1 MISEQRSKYKSW
13 SDLKKQMSDL
23 LCYSLK
29 GRISYFYTRYHKDR
43 GSFGRATINLD
54 KNELI
59 SFSWDVGID
68 IQWNDE
74 YRACIEN
81 QDIDQE
87 TIHNTLMNEKW
98 MQQGTLCHHDFLE
111 AATTYLRIDIS
122 TALNSDNYIFRVFAY
137 MDRRT
142 GKRTLVKIKDEVEKL
157 PEWVKQFYQIR
168 CEAEG
173 IVFPPKRNT
182 DETVVCLMRE
192 K

>member
-59 SFSWDVGID
+59 SFSSDVGID

-137 MDRRT
+137 MDRRV
-142 GKRTLVKIKDEVEKL
+142 GKRTLIKIKDELETL
-157 PEWVKQFYQIR
+157 PEWVKQFYRIR

-173 IVFPPKRNT
+173 
-182 DETVVCLMRE
+182 L
-192 K
+192 

>member
-23 LCYSLK
+23 LCDSLK

-81 QDIDQE
+81 PDIDQE

-137 MDRRT
+137 MDRRV
-142 GKRTLVKIKDEVEKL
+142 GKRTLIKIKDEVETL
-157 PEWVKQFYQIR
+157 PEWVKQFYRIR

-173 IVFPPKRNT
+173 
-182 DETVVCLMRE
+182 L
-192 K
+192 

>member
-1 MISEQRSKYKSW
+1 MISEQISKYKSW

-87 TIHNTLMNEKW
+87 TIHNTLMN
-98 MQQGTLCHHDFLE
+98 
-111 AATTYLRIDIS
+111 
-122 TALNSDNYIFRVFAY
+122 
-137 MDRRT
+137 
-142 GKRTLVKIKDEVEKL
+142 
-157 PEWVKQFYQIR
+157 
-168 CEAEG
+168 
-173 IVFPPKRNT
+173 
-182 DETVVCLMRE
+182 
-192 K
+192 